1 MTVCAVRRV
10 GGWPG
15 AGLLA
20 LLTLAPGCANR
31 NAASPEDGSP
41 QVVRLQEIFRMAQM
55 RKKGN
60 QPPATRIED
69 FKQAELAYPQG
80 FQALRSGACVFV
92 WGAYTNPS
100 ADRAT
105 TVLAYEKE
113 VPSQGG
119 YVVMLDGKVKTM
131 TAEEFNAA
139 KPGR

>member
-1 MTVCAVRRV
+1 MTRCAVRRGV
-10 GGWPG
+10 GWPG

-20 LLTLAPGCANR
+20 LLIIAPGCANR
-31 NAASPEDGSP
+31 HPATPEDGSP
-41 QVVRLQEIFRMAQM
+41 QVVRLREIFRMAQM

-60 QPPATRIED
+60 QPRATRVED

-92 WGAYTNPS
+92 WGAYADPS

-119 YVVMLDGKVKTM
+119 YVVMLDGTVKTM

-139 KPGR
+139 GPRR